1 MPLER
6 ISTIISWEVARLGPN
21 FFSEISLDCIHFA
34 TALSSKSVL
43 SYKKMRQIIRMDGW
57 GWTRARHARNRSDAL
72 SIGAK

>member
-1 MPLER
+1 
-6 ISTIISWEVARLGPN
+6 
-21 FFSEISLDCIHFA
+21 LDCIHFA